1 LRADN
6 GVVSQ
11 ARELVAR
18 STRWIGGTRDVMFVV
33 TVVLVVLAIVE
44 AGNRGRTTG
53 ADVGTAIL
61 LGLWATVPVAFLPA
75 HPVAAT
81 LAVTTANVVLIGGT
95 ERPFVAGVLAQLIAL
110 LWLGRT
116 QPRRVALAFLLP
128 FVVLALGRP
137 SPGETVLLVLFAA
150 AVLLGGAVRDRGDAA
165 ASEQASRATADTLLE
180 HAARGERARIAREL
194 HDVVAHA
201 MSVIVVQAGA
211 ERMVLGEGQES
222 TRSVLAGIEATG
234 RQALGEMRRLLG
246 MMRAGDEELA
256 LAPQPSVTHLPEL
269 CDQVRAAGLPVELV
283 VEGEPVELP
292 PGVDVSAYRIVQE
305 ALTNALKHA
314 GPASAR
320 VAVRYM
326 PDELAVEVVDDGRGA
341 EAAPNGGHGL
351 IGMRERVTVYGGRLE
366 TGNRDAGGYA
376 VRVRLPLGGTAQ

>member
-1 LRADN
+1 VTRRQVWTDVAIAVALTAATQIEIWTGSDLPGRHLSASLTLLVATGLLVVRRSHPLVCGIGAMAVVVIQQATIGDVQGASAFSVLALVVAMYSLGAYAPLRAAAIA
-6 GVVSQ
+6 GVVDAIALWTVSLVKDKPIGDITFVTIVVFAPWLAGMAIHHRHERERHLEGR
-11 ARELVAR
+11 ARELEQQAQ
-18 STRWIGGTRDVMFVV
+18 T
-33 TVVLVVLAIVE
+33 AVE
-44 AGNRGRTTG
+44 
-53 ADVGTAIL
+53 
-61 LGLWATVPVAFLPA
+61 
-75 HPVAAT
+75 
-81 LAVTTANVVLIGGT
+81 
-95 ERPFVAGVLAQLIAL
+95 E
-110 LWLGRT
+110 
-116 QPRRVALAFLLP
+116 
-128 FVVLALGRP
+128 
-137 SPGETVLLVLFAA
+137 
-150 AVLLGGAVRDRGDAA
+150 
-165 ASEQASRATADTLLE
+165 
-180 HAARGERARIAREL
+180 ERARIAREL

-211 ERMVLGEGQES
+211 ERMVLGEDQQS

-283 VEGEPVELP
+283 VEGDPVELP

-326 PDELAVEVVDDGRGA
+326 PGELAVEVVDDGRGA
-341 EAAPNGGHGL
+341 ETGPNGGHGL

-376 VRVRLPLGGTAQ
+376 VRVRLPLGEAMS